1 MIVTVDTA
9 KLNTPELLARY
20 AKGRDYPYCQGMRR
34 VMDLLGIELPEP
46 LQRRK
51 LGCKRNPD
59 PSRMTLWRDKQKA
72 AQAGATHAL
81 QDMNP

>member
-9 KLNTPELLARY
+9 KLVTPELLARY
-20 AKGRDYPYCQGMRR
+20 AKGRDYPYCQGMRQ

-46 LQRRK
+46 LQRRNR
-51 LGCKRNPD
+51 GCKRNAD

-81 QDMNP
+81 DGLKP